1 MAIGIRSL
9 ARDVLPRRSG
19 QTIAIPH
26 DLQETASDQTSK
38 TVLPLRPMS
47 NHVGAPFHRG
57 ATQLLL
63 ADWAKVSGTWKRIL
77 SQRSADPS
85 RKTMNASARALRAD
99 AWYQQS
105 SSAGGSQGG
114 SGSRTSG
121 APALRATVLADTA
134 RAAPTPLAVAASAAA
149 SAAARSV
156 PGRGALA
163 AAFSLGERSVVLL
176 PLPPLLPLPLDLLQH
191 LPHSIAYDDVLFTE
205 CREGRGHH
213 LREGAAALGDVGD
226 LALNARADGGLHQL
240 DVHLAE
246 AVAQGRAQQRG
257 PYEASGLEDLD
268 IAASDD
274 VVDVLGHGGVCAD
287 AVPLH
292 EVEQVGLGQQLWRR
306 ALQLPLRQ
314 GPGEGVPS
322 AGTRRLGEREACT
335 NK

>member
-63 ADWAKVSGTWKRIL
+63 ADWAKVSGT
-77 SQRSADPS
+77 
-85 RKTMNASARALRAD
+85 SARALRAD